1 MGDPGTVIE
10 QYRRY
15 VQDGR
20 LEISEVMASELSDL
34 LLAKK
39 GKSLTEYRH
48 LVTALRDLSSIQE
61 MRSKWSESR
70 AAGAMLVKARKQYA
84 KLLRSNGLKDEA
96 KQAVLMEGPDE
107 VQRGRVRAHEGK
119 LSSALSHWKRARK
132 VQPNLIEA
140 YWRPLHAHETI
151 KSSLKGAGKDGLA
164 LAKKLIS
171 VGPVNRVGDSFQL
184 LPEGAEPTTLK
195 WSDPDFESLLS
206 NITRWLKPELNLP
219 AKASIALDSA
229 KRDLEQQISSIEEG
243 EQAANAKLQAAIDTL
258 QPAVDYHEYSRGGT
272 A

>member
-39 GKSLTEYRH
+39 GKSMTEHGH
-48 LVTALRDLSSIQE
+48 LVTALRDLSNIQE

-84 KLLRSNGLKDEA
+84 RLLRSNGLKDEA
-96 KQAVLMEGPDE
+96 KQAVLMEGSDE

-140 YWRPLHAHETI
+140 YWRPIHAHEVI
-151 KSSLKGAGKDGLA
+151 KSSLKGAGKYGLA
-164 LAKKLIS
+164 LAKILGS
-171 VGPVNRVGDSFQL
+171 VGPVNRVGEAFVLQ
-184 LPEGAEPTTLK
+184 PENSESQPL
-195 WSDPDFESLLS
+195 ESLLNDIS
-206 NITRWLKPELNLP
+206 RWLKPELALP
-219 AKASIALDSA
+219 AKASVALDAA
-229 KRDLEQQISSIEEG
+229 KRELERQIASIEAG

-258 QPAVDYHEYSRGGT
+258 QPAIDYHEYSRGGSSS
-272 A
+272 

>member
-10 QYRRY
+10 HYRRY

-39 GKSLTEYRH
+39 GKTLTEQGH
-48 LVTALRDLSSIQE
+48 LVTALRDLASIYE

-70 AAGAMLVKARKQYA
+70 VAAGMLAKSRKQYA

-96 KQAVLMEGPDE
+96 NQATLCGAADE

-132 VQPNLIEA
+132 IQPNLIEA
-140 YWRPLHAHETI
+140 YWRPLHAHEVI
-151 KSSLKGAGKDGLA
+151 KSTLKGAGKDGLA
-164 LAKKLIS
+164 LANKLTS
-171 VGPVNRVGDSFQL
+171 VGPVNRVGEEFHL
-184 LPEGAEPTTLK
+184 LPEFVDSQPL
-195 WSDPDFESLLS
+195 ESLLVNMS
-206 NITRWLKPELNLP
+206 RWLKPELNLP
-219 AKASIALDSA
+219 PKASVALDAS
-229 KRDLEQQISSIEEG
+229 KRELERQIVSIEAG

-258 QPAVDYHEYSRGGT
+258 QPAVDYHEYSRGGSS
-272 A
+272 

>member
-39 GKSLTEYRH
+39 GKSVTEYGH
-48 LVTALRDLSSIQE
+48 LVTALRDLANIQE

-70 AAGAMLVKARKQYA
+70 AAGSMLVKSRKQYA
-84 KLLRSNGLKDEA
+84 KLLRSNGLKEEA
-96 KQAVLMEGPDE
+96 KQVTLCEGPDE

-119 LSSALSHWKRARK
+119 LRAALSHWKRARK

-140 YWRPLHAHETI
+140 FWQPLRAHEVI

-164 LAKKLIS
+164 LAKKLGT
-171 VGPVNRVGDSFQL
+171 VGPVNRIGNSFQL
-184 LPEGAEPTTLK
+184 QPEDAQPQPL
-195 WSDPDFESLLS
+195 DSLLTDLS
-206 NITRWLKPELNLP
+206 RWLKLELNLP
-219 AKASIALDSA
+219 AKASVALDTV
-229 KRDLEQQISSIEEG
+229 KRELERQIASIEAG